1 LIGDEPSYFDHIKI
15 SGSAVFKKKVK
26 IMLNLNVQQ
35 EMRLECNSKRIILE
49 DDAKFTPFKKSINAT
64 ILPGFEE
71 EVSSIQL
78 FK

>member
-1 LIGDEPSYFDHIKI
+1 
-15 SGSAVFKKKVK
+15 
-26 IMLNLNVQQ
+26 MLNLNVQQ
-35 EMRLECNSKRIILE
+35 EMRIECNSKRIVLE